1 MQKHYLTEKSWLAG
15 HRLVLLGHIPSHHE
29 RRWAKPP
36 HQSSEGRY
44 MCSDAI
50 TSHGPA
56 CVGSA
61 VVTRLPR
68 TSVVSGSNPD
78 ASKDMLYWW
87 ALTRA
92 KRASAASLWCGSI
105 GGINSGCVG
114 CSNETGVYIKQT
126 NPANY
131 SRVNMWLTQK
141 SIHAGTA
148 RAIFDDIIIWPI
160 TLCPKTDGT

>member
-1 MQKHYLTEKSWLAG
+1 MQCQQLQTMYTPVSFEQPTHPKLIHPIDPHQREAADARFALVRAHQYSISLAATEKSWLAG

-78 ASKDMLYWW
+78 AAKDMLY
-87 ALTRA
+87 
-92 KRASAASLWCGSI
+92 
-105 GGINSGCVG
+105 
-114 CSNETGVYIKQT
+114 
-126 NPANY
+126 
-131 SRVNMWLTQK
+131 
-141 SIHAGTA
+141 
-148 RAIFDDIIIWPI
+148 
-160 TLCPKTDGT
+160 